1 VDYNIKV
8 GKVNSY
14 KDLQI
19 WQRSIE
25 LCNAIY
31 QLSSSFPKEEIYG
44 ITNQMRRCSVSIPSN
59 IAEGFGRSNRSYI
72 NFLHISRGS
81 LYELDTQV
89 TLVKKLNLTSNEE
102 SISFVEQE
110 ISEIG
115 KMINSFINTLKQ
127 NDK

>member
-1 VDYNIKV
+1 M

-25 LCNAIY
+25 LCKHTY
-31 QLSSSFPKEEIYG
+31 ELSSNFPKEEIYG
-44 ITNQMRRCSVSIPSN
+44 ITNQMRRCSVSVPSN
-59 IAEGFGRSNRSYI
+59 IAEGFGRSNKSYI

-81 LYELDTQV
+81 LYELDTQL
-89 TLVKKLNLTSNEE
+89 TLVKNLNLTNNEE
-102 SISFVEQE
+102 PISFLEQE
-110 ISEIG
+110 IIEIG

>member
-1 VDYNIKV
+1 MDYNIKV

>member
-1 VDYNIKV
+1 M

>member
-1 VDYNIKV
+1 MDYNIRM

-59 IAEGFGRSNRSYI
+59 IAEGFGRSNKSYI

-102 SISFVEQE
+102 SISFIEQE
-110 ISEIG
+110 IIELG
-115 KMINSFINTLKQ
+115 KMINSFINTLKE

>member
-1 VDYNIKV
+1 MDYNIRM

-59 IAEGFGRSNRSYI
+59 IAEGFGRSNKSYI

-89 TLVKKLNLTSNEE
+89 TLVKKLNLTSNKE

-115 KMINSFINTLKQ
+115 KMINSFINTLKE

>member
-1 VDYNIKV
+1 M

-59 IAEGFGRSNRSYI
+59 IAEGFGRSNKSYI

-102 SISFVEQE
+102 SISFIEQE
-110 ISEIG
+110 IIELG
-115 KMINSFINTLKQ
+115 KMINSFINTLKE

>member
-1 VDYNIKV
+1 M

-44 ITNQMRRCSVSIPSN
+44 ITNQMRRCSVSVPSN
-59 IAEGFGRSNRSYI
+59 IAEGFGRSNKSYI

-89 TLVKKLNLTSNEE
+89 TLVKKLNLTSNQE

-115 KMINSFINTLKQ
+115 KMINSFINTLKE

>member
-1 VDYNIKV
+1 M

-25 LCNAIY
+25 LCKHTY
-31 QLSSSFPKEEIYG
+31 ELSSGFPKEEIYG
-44 ITNQMRRCSVSIPSN
+44 ITNQMRRCSVSVPSN
-59 IAEGFGRSNRSYI
+59 IAEGFGRSNKSYI

-81 LYELDTQV
+81 LYELDTQL

-102 SISFVEQE
+102 SISFLEQE

-115 KMINSFINTLKQ
+115 KMINSFINTLKE

>member
-1 VDYNIKV
+1 M

-25 LCNAIY
+25 LCKHTY
-31 QLSSSFPKEEIYG
+31 ELSSSFQKEEIYG
-44 ITNQMRRCSVSIPSN
+44 ITNQMRRCSVSVPSN
-59 IAEGFGRSNRSYI
+59 IAEGFGRSNKSYI

-81 LYELDTQV
+81 LYELDTQL

-102 SISFVEQE
+102 SISFLEQE

-115 KMINSFINTLKQ
+115 KMINSFINTLKE

>member
-1 VDYNIKV
+1 M

-14 KDLQI
+14 KDLKI

-25 LCNAIY
+25 LCKHTY
-31 QLSSSFPKEEIYG
+31 ELSSSFPKEEIYG
-44 ITNQMRRCSVSIPSN
+44 ITNQMRRCSVSVPSN
-59 IAEGFGRSNRSYI
+59 FAEGFGRSNKSYI

-81 LYELDTQV
+81 LYELDTQI
-89 TLVKKLNLTSNEE
+89 TLVKKLNLTSNEK
-102 SISFVEQE
+102 SISFLEQE

-115 KMINSFINTLKQ
+115 KMINSFINTLKE

>member
-1 VDYNIKV
+1 
-8 GKVNSY
+8 
-14 KDLQI
+14 
-19 WQRSIE
+19 
-25 LCNAIY
+25 
-31 QLSSSFPKEEIYG
+31 
-44 ITNQMRRCSVSIPSN
+44 MRRCSVSIPSN
-59 IAEGFGRSNRSYI
+59 IAEGFGRSNKSYI

-89 TLVKKLNLTSNEE
+89 TLVKKLNLTSNKE

-115 KMINSFINTLKQ
+115 KMINSFINTLKE

>member
-1 VDYNIKV
+1 M

-25 LCNAIY
+25 LCKHTY
-31 QLSSSFPKEEIYG
+31 ELSSSFPKEEIYG
-44 ITNQMRRCSVSIPSN
+44 ITNQMRRCSVSVPSN
-59 IAEGFGRSNRSYI
+59 IAEGFGRSNKSYI

-81 LYELDTQV
+81 LYELDTQL

-102 SISFVEQE
+102 SISFLEQE
-110 ISEIG
+110 INEIG
-115 KMINSFINTLKQ
+115 KMINSFISTLKE

>member
-1 VDYNIKV
+1 M

-19 WQRSIE
+19 RQRSIE
-25 LCNAIY
+25 LCKHTY
-31 QLSSSFPKEEIYG
+31 ELSSSFPKEEIYG
-44 ITNQMRRCSVSIPSN
+44 ISNQMRRCSVSAPSN
-59 IAEGFGRSNRSYI
+59 IAEGFGRSNKSYI

-81 LYELDTQV
+81 LYELDTQI
-89 TLVKKLNLTSNEE
+89 TLVKKLNLTSNEK
-102 SISFVEQE
+102 SISFLEQE

-115 KMINSFINTLKQ
+115 KMINSFINTLKE

>member
-1 VDYNIKV
+1 M

-44 ITNQMRRCSVSIPSN
+44 ITNQMRRCSVSVPSN
-59 IAEGFGRSNRSYI
+59 IAEGFGRSNKSYV

-81 LYELDTQV
+81 LYELDTQL
-89 TLVKKLNLTSNEE
+89 TLVKKLNLSDNEE
-102 SISFVEQE
+102 TITSVEQE

-115 KMINSFINTLKQ
+115 KMINSFINTLKE